1 VNRTGSGAGPRSRL
15 RAEAG
20 SASAAVPVVPKATVG
35 SGASSASTALAS
47 SPDDGRRKDDRP
59 STAAPKSEPRV
70 AKPKPRPLE
79 VLDPDTSDES
89 DGEELPP
96 EYTVLDLTVPRTAL
110 VINVSHVLKRLNGCC
125 SLNQLTKSLKTFK
138 EKTGVT
144 LEAFLRANPMTF
156 KLEGRI
162 VYLVERGEKW
172 QPPEDSQRGKG
183 KGKDHSKGTS
193 KGHKGASEGRRRERE
208 WTDTDDKWWYSGWWS
223 DWQQGGRRL

>member
-1 VNRTGSGAGPRSRL
+1 MG
-15 RAEAG
+15 
-20 SASAAVPVVPKATVG
+20 VPKATVG

-96 EYTVLDLTVPRTAL
+96 EYTVLDLTAPRTAL
-110 VINVSHVLKRLNGCC
+110 VINVSHVLKRLNECC

-156 KLEGRI
+156 ELEGRI

-193 KGHKGASEGRRRERE
+193 ERRFVDSAGLC
-208 WTDTDDKWWYSGWWS
+208 TGDI
-223 DWQQGGRRL
+223 RLEQHFRATRNVRND